1 MRKKKK
7 HKTMEME
14 LRSVDLPLTPVLP
27 PTGLC
32 GFAQVFKYLFQALR
46 TKKDPTTLHKTHE
59 TFRESYQ

>member
-1 MRKKKK
+1 
-7 HKTMEME
+7 MEME

-46 TKKDPTTLHKTHE
+46 TKKDLTTLLKTHE